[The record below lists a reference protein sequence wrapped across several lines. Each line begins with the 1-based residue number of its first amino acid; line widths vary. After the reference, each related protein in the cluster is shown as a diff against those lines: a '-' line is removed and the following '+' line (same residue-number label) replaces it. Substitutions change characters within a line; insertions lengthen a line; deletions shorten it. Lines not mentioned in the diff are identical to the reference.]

1 MQHSYKESCILWMK
15 GNNMEVLMLKLSLKP
30 GEYIT
35 LGHNIK
41 IIFSGGS
48 ANNIHLLVDAPRE
61 INVARNS
68 AGKDKKPSPYYKE
81 KGISKTAQREIAEI
95 LMREKRNQSHV
106 SGEET
111 VTYKKR

>member
-1 MQHSYKESCILWMK
+1 MNSEFMIAI
-15 GNNMEVLMLKLSLKP
+15 NE
-30 GEYIT
+30 
-35 LGHNIK
+35 
-41 IIFSGGS
+41 
-48 ANNIHLLVDAPRE
+48 LV
-61 INVARNS
+61 
-68 AGKDKKPSPYYKE
+68 KE

>member
-1 MQHSYKESCILWMK
+1 M
-15 GNNMEVLMLKLSLKP
+15 
-30 GEYIT
+30 
-35 LGHNIK
+35 
-41 IIFSGGS
+41 
-48 ANNIHLLVDAPRE
+48 
-61 INVARNS
+61 NS
-68 AGKDKKPSPYYKE
+68 EFMIAIEDLEKE